1 MAVPAAMQGTARPT
15 GSTLGPL
22 LGFKP
27 QTVGSLSDLLYQLS
41 HSHPNMNKKYYIK
54 PGNTATLSKT
64 LKMKMHS
71 VFRNPKFK
79 IKIVFNSP
87 QSITQTAL
95 NRVQLGRQA
104 QHREGEDR
112 MLISLNS
119 KSQPVGD
126 LDIYL
131 PRGSAHIQYK
141 ATTASIPTLGIKG
154 TDRRVTPPQSEKERN
169 SPILC
174 LCVRRIPTVFSAYPS
189 VIVCLL
195 LDQAIWFQ
203 EPTLSKRLS

>member
-1 MAVPAAMQGTARPT
+1 
-15 GSTLGPL
+15 
-22 LGFKP
+22 
-27 QTVGSLSDLLYQLS
+27 
-41 HSHPNMNKKYYIK
+41 MNKKYYIK
-54 PGNTATLSKT
+54 PGNTATLLKT

-71 VFRNPKFK
+71 VFRNSKFK

-104 QHREGEDR
+104 EHREGEDR

-119 KSQPVGD
+119 KSQPVGN

-141 ATTASIPTLGIKG
+141 ATTAKRVSLHLGSKVQTDESLHPNQKKKEIHRSCVCASAEIP
-154 TDRRVTPPQSEKERN
+154 
-169 SPILC
+169 
-174 LCVRRIPTVFSAYPS
+174 PS
-189 VIVCLL
+189 SHHIHL
-195 LDQAIWFQ
+195 
-203 EPTLSKRLS
+203 